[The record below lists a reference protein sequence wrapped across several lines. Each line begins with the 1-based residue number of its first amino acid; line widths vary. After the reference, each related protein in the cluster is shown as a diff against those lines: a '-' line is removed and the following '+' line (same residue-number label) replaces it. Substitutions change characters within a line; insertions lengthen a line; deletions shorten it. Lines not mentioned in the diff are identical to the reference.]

1 MNALEATLRGR
12 IDDAASA
19 WLDES
24 LAAVAADPAAIG
36 ARFPA
41 AGRKVGRG
49 PLDPD
54 AEPGDLFAWTVDDAA
69 RTLLLAAAGEAA
81 AAEAPGLYR
90 HGDAAERRGVL
101 RALAHVDVGDAG
113 TALVDDA
120 LRTNDM
126 RLVAAAMG
134 PYALARLDDD
144 AVAQATLK
152 CVFMGIPIG
161 RIDGLA
167 DRATPEMA
175 RMLAGFVHERIAAG
189 RDISPEVWPFIELHP
204 PADELAA
211 IEAEVDS
218 PVLERRTAALGALA
232 MRGTPPP

>member
-1 MNALEATLRGR
+1 MTGIEAALRR
-12 IDDAASA
+12 SIDDAAAA

-24 LAAVAADPAAIG
+24 LAAVAADPAAVRS
-36 ARFPA
+36 RFPA

-49 PLDPD
+49 PLDPG
-54 AEPGDLFAWTVDDAA
+54 AEPGDLFAWTLDDAA
-69 RTLLLAAAGEAA
+69 RTLLLAATGDAA

-101 RALAHVDVGDAG
+101 RALGEVPVGDAG
-113 TALVDDA
+113 IPIVEDA

-152 CVFMGIPIG
+152 CVFMGIPID
-161 RIDGLA
+161 RIEGLA

-189 RDISPEVWPFIELHP
+189 RDITADVWPFIDRHP
-204 PADELAA
+204 PAGELAA

-232 MRGTPPP
+232 RRGAPPP